1 LRIWCGI
8 DWSERHHDVA
18 LVDDEG
24 ALVAKR
30 RIPESAA
37 GFGQLLELLAEHG
50 GRSDAPI
57 PVAIETAKGLLPVA
71 LQAAGYRLFPINPL
85 AVSRYRDR
93 YAVSRAKSDPG
104 DALVLA
110 NILRTDLAAHRPVPD
125 DSELAATIRVLARA
139 QQDAVWDRQQIVN
152 KLRSLLR
159 EYHPAMPATFDDLAS
174 CDARAALHVAPTP
187 AAAHKLRRASLR
199 AALVRGGRRRNI
211 DRQVDRILAG
221 IRAEQFR
228 HPELVEQA
236 MGQAALAHLRALDT
250 AVANIAELE
259 HALGEAFAQHP
270 DAAILTSFPGLGIV
284 LGARILGEMG
294 DDRSRFADAKAFKAF
309 AGTAPV
315 TRASGKKTSVTRR
328 VVRNRRLCQAGYLW
342 ALPLLT
348 HSPGARAHYDH
359 RRERGDSY
367 NAAAPVTWPPLLRD
381 PVPLPATPPQ
391 LRRSQGL
398 PDPNQDRGLT
408 ATGRAMSVRP
418 WA

>member
-37 GFGQLLELLAEHG
+37 GFRQLLELLAEHG

-57 PVAIETAKGLLPVA
+57 LVAIETAKGLLPVA

-110 NILRTDLAAHRPVPD
+110 NILRTDLAAHRPLPA
-125 DSELAATIRVLARA
+125 DSELAGSIRVLARA
-139 QQDAVWDRQQIVN
+139 QQDAVWDRQQAAN

-159 EYHPAMPATFDDLAS
+159 EYYPTLLATFDDLTS
-174 CDARAALHVAPTP
+174 RDARATLGVAPTP
-187 AAAHKLRRASLR
+187 TAAQKLRRSTLR
-199 AALVRGGRRRNI
+199 AALIRAGRRRNI
-211 DRQVDRILAG
+211 DHQVERILTG
-221 IRAEQFR
+221 LRAEQF
-228 HPELVEQA
+228 HQPDLIEQA
-236 MGQAALAHLRALDT
+236 MGQAALAHLRALDA
-250 AVANIAELE
+250 AVANIVELE
-259 HALGEAFAQHP
+259 HALGEAFSQHP
-270 DAAILTSFPGLGIV
+270 DAAIITSFPGLGTV
-284 LGARILGEMG
+284 LGARILGEIG
-294 DDRSRFADAKAFKAF
+294 DDRSRFADAKALKAF

-359 RRERGDSY
+359 RRHAGDRH
-367 NAAAPVTWPPLLRD
+367 AAAQRNLFGRMLGCLHHCLITGQHYDEATAFPARTT
-381 PVPLPATPPQ
+381 LPKA
-391 LRRSQGL
+391 
-398 PDPNQDRGLT
+398 
-408 ATGRAMSVRP
+408 A
-418 WA
+418 

>member
-37 GFGQLLELLAEHG
+37 GFRQLLELLAEHG

-57 PVAIETAKGLLPVA
+57 LVAIETAKGLLPVA

-110 NILRTDLAAHRPVPD
+110 NILRTDLAAHRPLPA
-125 DSELAATIRVLARA
+125 DSELAGSIRVLARA
-139 QQDAVWDRQQIVN
+139 QQDAVWDRQQAAN

-159 EYHPAMPATFDDLAS
+159 EYYPTLLATFDDLTS
-174 CDARAALHVAPTP
+174 RDARAALGVAPTP
-187 AAAHKLRRASLR
+187 TAAQKLRRSTLR
-199 AALVRGGRRRNI
+199 AALIRAGRRRNI
-211 DRQVDRILAG
+211 DRQVERILTG
-221 IRAEQFR
+221 LRAEQF
-228 HPELVEQA
+228 HQPDLIEQA
-236 MGQAALAHLRALDT
+236 MGQAALAHLRALDA
-250 AVANIAELE
+250 AVANIVELE
-259 HALGEAFAQHP
+259 HALGEAFSQHP
-270 DAAILTSFPGLGIV
+270 DAAIITSFPGLGTV
-284 LGARILGEMG
+284 LGARILGEIG
-294 DDRSRFADAKAFKAF
+294 DDRSRFADAKALKAF

-367 NAAAPVTWPPLLRD
+367 NAAARNLANRYFGILFHCLQNRLSYDEAKAFPPR
-381 PVPLPATPPQ
+381 
-391 LRRSQGL
+391 
-398 PDPNQDRGLT
+398 T
-408 ATGRAMSVRP
+408 AVA
-418 WA
+418 A